1 MNGNTLVVEW
11 DDSKLKEIE
20 DAKTI
25 YRQARQAGRVIVDM
39 VGNTIDGFKSSLK
52 SFKVLEKALS
62 ETQFSMRI
70 INDTG
75 DELVIWDSNIK
86 KEVKEAGKL
95 FEKYLN
101 KGWKAYAIND
111 DGTKGI
117 RIVSFDA
124 DLEEVVF
131 DDKTSIN
138 IKKFAESFGKVQL
151 LPKTRA
157 A

>member
-11 DDSKLKEIE
+11 DDSNLKEIE

-25 YRQARQAGRVIVDM
+25 YRQARQAGRIIVDM
-39 VGNTIDGFKSSLK
+39 VGGTIGGFRASLK
-52 SFKVLEKALS
+52 AFKVLEKALS
-62 ETQFSMRI
+62 DTQFSMRI
-70 INDTG
+70 INETG

-86 KEVKEAGKL
+86 KEVNEASKL
-95 FEKYLN
+95 FEKYLK
-101 KGWKAYAIND
+101 KGWRAYAIND
-111 DGTKGI
+111 DGTTGI
-117 RIVSFDA
+117 RIVSFDS
-124 DLEEVVF
+124 DLEEVIF